1 MKEKSTSCTLWFMAI
16 LVDIK
21 LSLKIVL
28 FKEKDTSESK
38 KKSYYNVHSSNFSIP
53 LRLSIMMIIEVCDP
67 DSIIVILHSVPRF
80 ICTKY

>member
-38 KKSYYNVHSSNFSIP
+38 KNHITMY
-53 LRLSIMMIIEVCDP
+53 
-67 DSIIVILHSVPRF
+67 ILVTFQFH
-80 ICTKY
+80 